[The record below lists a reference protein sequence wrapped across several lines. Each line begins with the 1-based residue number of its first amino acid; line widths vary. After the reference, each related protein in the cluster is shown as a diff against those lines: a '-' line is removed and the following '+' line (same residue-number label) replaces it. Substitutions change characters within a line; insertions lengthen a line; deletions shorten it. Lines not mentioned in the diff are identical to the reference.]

1 MEIMEKLYNRGYL
14 SYPRTET
21 NSYQKSINIRE
32 LVGKFDKSEEFG
44 NFVDKMLNGQMWAG
58 PRNGYLNDM
67 SHPPIH
73 PVKMA
78 RQSDLDP
85 Q

>member
-44 NFVDKMLNGQMWAG
+44 NFVDKMLNG
-58 PRNGYLNDM
+58 
-67 SHPPIH
+67 
-73 PVKMA
+73 
-78 RQSDLDP
+78 
-85 Q
+85 